1 MQKKWYA
8 APLALLLLTACAPA
22 QSTASEAS
30 PAETPAATAA
40 PSATPEQVGTRWQ
53 EQVSFDDSYTAS
65 LRDGSPVPQATLPLY
80 YKGVWWGKTW
90 AALAEETGLTESDL
104 RALNPQITEAED
116 GTLQADTSELLLS
129 ETYAIPQTEEI
140 LATVTVSGM
149 PEPYQERQYPLPAA
163 LPREAAEVLALSYY
177 NAEAGGQGFT
187 CEPAGVGDYRQVVS
201 SSRFATFSEAEDYF
215 ETIYTPA
222 VLSELLQPLSDEGT
236 GESTAYYREGAGDT
250 LLIMGYPYES
260 IIPQSGYTF
269 TEPQVQPDGSLRF
282 GGICVVVTDDLGQ
295 PLPEGAGRLYYSP
308 TVLVET
314 GDGWRVGTTNPPF

>member
-30 PAETPAATAA
+30 PAETPAATGA
-40 PSATPEQVGTRWQ
+40 PDATPEQAGTTWQ
-53 EQVSFDDSYTAS
+53 EQVSFDDTYTAS
-65 LRDGSPVPQATLPLY
+65 LRDGSPIPQATLPLY
-80 YKGVWWGKTW
+80 YKGNWWGKTW
-90 AALAEETGLTESDL
+90 AALAEETGFAEAEL
-104 RALNPQITEAED
+104 RALNPQVTEAAD
-116 GTLQADTSELLLS
+116 GTLQSDTSELLLS
-129 ETYAIPQTEEI
+129 EDYAIPQTEEI
-140 LATVTVSGM
+140 LATVTVPGM

-163 LPREAAEVLALSYY
+163 LPREAAEALALSYY
-177 NAEAGGQGFT
+177 NAEAEGQGFT
-187 CEPAGVGDYRQVVS
+187 CESSESDDYRQVMAS
-201 SSRFATFSEAEDYF
+201 QRFTTFSEAEAYF

-222 VLSELLQPLSDEGT
+222 ALSELLQPLSDEGA
-236 GESTAYYREGAGDT
+236 GEGTAYYREGTGGT
-250 LLIMGYPYES
+250 LLIAGYPYDS

-269 TEPQVQPDGSLRF
+269 TEPQAQPDGSLRF